1 VRALPSYAVAV
12 SSNPFV
18 AFSAIPAD
26 SRYRFLLDEA
36 QYFIMNFIKGPVC
49 RGQLAVDVIEDRF
62 WVFFVDPKVGAREA
76 NAEVIARQATN
87 LRLPAEWG
95 SDAPLLRPWLEYA
108 DLETKYLEA
117 KTRPG
122 ADARR
127 PARSTSARLGRRG
140 RNQRRADGLP
150 LR

>member
-1 VRALPSYAVAV
+1 M
-12 SSNPFV
+12 
-18 AFSAIPAD
+18 
-26 SRYRFLLDEA
+26 LDEA

-62 WVFFVDPKVGAREA
+62 WVFFVEPKSGESEA
-76 NAEVIARQATN
+76 NAEVMARQATN

-117 KTRPG
+117 KTRLLDQTLAAPG
-122 ADARR
+122 
-127 PARSTSARLGRRG
+127 RSTSGSSGTARAAIRTPR
-140 RNQRRADGLP
+140 
-150 LR
+150 